1 MWETLRKE
9 EVLIK
14 LKTSKKEG
22 LSKEE
27 VHKRQQ
33 KYGKNKLQERN
44 VNNLFFIK
52 KRLPQKIKKE
62 NEFRAVL

>member
-27 VHKRQQ
+27 AMNLEMADSWLLYPIITAQ
-33 KYGKNKLQERN
+33 KNG
-44 VNNLFFIK
+44 
-52 KRLPQKIKKE
+52 
-62 NEFRAVL
+62 